1 MIVTNDDTAEK
12 ELPMFVFLYIEENF
26 GLGVFVDKTILKVIM
41 LMMIRLI

>member
-26 GLGVFVDKTILKVIM
+26 GLVRCVCG
-41 LMMIRLI
+41 